1 MLVQIRIFRLD
12 EKQVQMKFFALMIGR
27 FVNDFIASKLVYEIE
42 QMWISE
48 IKCKTIDRK
57 GNDYLKIALKLT

>member
-42 QMWISE
+42 QIVNN
-48 IKCKTIDRK
+48 
-57 GNDYLKIALKLT
+57 GNKV